1 MISLPSKLGNTSLEG
16 SNMEK
21 DEILKKSREENKNR
35 DFVEAEALNRANAI
49 ALAVG
54 VMVCGVV
61 SILRGLLTEK
71 GTEPAVWTVMF
82 GMMSAGMLVKFVKL
96 RRRHE
101 LLLGLLY
108 LGFCVFF
115 FALYLRDLL
124 GMA

>member
-1 MISLPSKLGNTSLEG
+1 MMTIPSKLGNTDLEG
-16 SNMEK
+16 SIMNK
-21 DEILKKSREENKNR
+21 DEILKKSREENKDR
-35 DFVEAEALNRANAI
+35 DFVEAEVLNRANAI
-49 ALAVG
+49 AIAVG
-54 VMVCGVV
+54 VMVCGVLSV
-61 SILRGLLTEK
+61 LRGLLTEK

-82 GMMSAGMLVKFVKL
+82 GMISAGMLVKFVKL

-108 LGFCVFF
+108 LGFCLFF

>member
-1 MISLPSKLGNTSLEG
+1 MDR
-16 SNMEK
+16 
-21 DEILKKSREENKNR
+21 DEILKKSREENKDR
-35 DFVEAEALNRANAI
+35 DLVEAEVLNRANAI

-54 VMVCGVV
+54 VMVCGVI

-101 LLLGLLY
+101 LLLGLVY
-108 LGFCVFF
+108 GGFCVCFF
-115 FALYLRDLL
+115 VFYLHFEL
-124 GMA
+124 GVF

>member
-1 MISLPSKLGNTSLEG
+1 MD
-16 SNMEK
+16 K
-21 DEILKKSREENKNR
+21 DEILKKSREENKDR
-35 DFVEAEALNRANAI
+35 DFVEAEVLNRANAI
-49 ALAVG
+49 AIAVG
-54 VMVCGVV
+54 VMVCSV
-61 SILRGLLTEK
+61 LRGLLTEK

-108 LGFCVFF
+108 LGFCLFF

>member
-1 MISLPSKLGNTSLEG
+1 MN
-16 SNMEK
+16 K
-21 DEILKKSREENKNR
+21 DEILKKSREENKDR
-35 DFVEAEALNRANAI
+35 DFVEAEVLNRANAI
-49 ALAVG
+49 AIAVG
-54 VMVCGVV
+54 IMVCGVLSV
-61 SILRGLLTEK
+61 LRGLLSEK
-71 GTEPAVWTVMF
+71 GTEPAVWVVMF

-108 LGFCVFF
+108 LGFCLFF

>member
-1 MISLPSKLGNTSLEG
+1 MIKIPSELGNTVWEVPA
-16 SNMEK
+16 MDK

-35 DFVEAEALNRANAI
+35 DFVEAEVLNRANAI